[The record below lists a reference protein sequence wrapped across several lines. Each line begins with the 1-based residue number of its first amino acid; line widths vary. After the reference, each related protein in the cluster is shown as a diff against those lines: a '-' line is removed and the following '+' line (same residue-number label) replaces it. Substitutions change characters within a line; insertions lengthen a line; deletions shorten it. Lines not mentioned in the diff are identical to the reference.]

1 MNNLEP
7 VSEKLFA
14 KIRGRF
20 PSVTIGDGQGTVTDD
35 PKLAKYFDFD
45 YKEGQEVLGKVSITL
60 DEDGVV
66 VLYNQDF
73 MAEAGESE
81 KNNWYNFLKEI
92 RIFAKKHMLNFD
104 TRDITKS
111 NLDKRDY
118 AHLTRTAGET
128 QMSESNMYGTSRTSF
143 ENIDTARLVLK
154 HTKPVNQEV
163 AGSRTQNV
171 HSMYIES
178 ADGERFKYPF
188 RHLNGARAMARHV
201 SEGGNLYDD
210 FGKHIV
216 EMSTEL
222 NKLRK
227 FKTYMNRSSVM
238 AEGLKGYMEA
248 VDVRLE
254 NIKTEVLKL
263 QRKAYYTETFA
274 TFAPVVNENVP
285 EDVAENWIDQLTIRT
300 FNEELKDVFPY
311 VYRLV
316 SEVTTAKE
324 LSPEDL
330 LGEGG
335 GRDMDCA
342 HCDGTGK
349 HGDKDC
355 NDCQGTGEAQATAE
369 AEVQTPEMEFERHMD
384 SIVGEN
390 DNALIDGD
398 ERQIEAAVKKING
411 LMSQHFPAGINGSN
425 AIESMKGVIDDP
437 MLLDMFKQVG
447 QKDADTCVRPLVM
460 KYLKGKNPAVMNKID
475 TGDLETESQYT
486 KTVDKDDYDAKQKA
500 LQDLQMDPETS
511 KDPELSAE
519 IIKRKKALQ
528 KDADK
533 YESTNEETEMSS
545 EIRDKIDAWI
555 EKYSKYKGGN
565 GDTLPEGYMQW
576 ALNSGIATDFIETN
590 EADAMEEKYGD
601 EFDNDPWRVDFY
613 NEMPITKA
621 CMEELEKITGDTD
634 IDTNARMIDAVM
646 NGDGNE
652 STMEDAFDKADRIT
666 DMEELNL
673 YSKEDIANNSQMS
686 AEELKDA
693 LQQDIYHLMDKASDD
708 FTDNDHIADEMG
720 DYFANMH
727 LKADDKTL
735 SCYIAMRDLID
746 ADPAGVYETGK
757 KCLKILGAQE
767 HQDQE
772 QGNKGPKGR
781 PAADAYAGGMESTNN
796 ELARIK
802 ELAGASNDDDT
813 MDVKINSK
821 GQMMHPNTP
830 DDMDGEEGDDRTPGQ
845 KLEELVKSY
854 YDYTTNNFPK
864 GEQAV
869 ITACEKEFGENSVP
883 VAEKMI
889 GRLMAGQDNEMERIK
904 SLAGINN

>member
-1 MNNLEP
+1 MSNLEP

-20 PSVTIGDGQGTVTDD
+20 PSVTIGDEMGTVTDE

-45 YKEGQEVLGKVSITL
+45 YKEGNNVLGKVSITL
-60 DEDGVV
+60 DEKSGIT

-73 MAEAGESE
+73 MAEAGEAE

-92 RIFAKKHMLNFD
+92 RIFSKKHMLNFD

-118 AHLTRTAGET
+118 AHLTKTAGET

-154 HTKPVNQEV
+154 HTKPVNLEV
-163 AGSRTQNV
+163 PGSRTQNV

-178 ADGERFKYPF
+178 EAGERFKYPF

-201 SEGGNLYDD
+201 AEGGNQYDE

-254 NIKTEVLKL
+254 NIKTEVMKL
-263 QRKAYYTETFA
+263 QRSAYYKEAFENFT
-274 TFAPVVNENVP
+274 PVVNENVP
-285 EDVAENWIDQLTIRT
+285 EDVAENWIDQLTIRS

-324 LSPEDL
+324 VSPDDL
-330 LGEGG
+330 NEFLPAIA
-335 GRDMDCA
+335 GRAIAGAGRAVAGAVANTVANKAADRLDA
-342 HCDGTGK
+342 SK
-349 HGDKDC
+349 KSKKSKAKDK
-355 NDCQGTGEAQATAE
+355 EE
-369 AEVQTPEMEFERHMD
+369 EVSKVQTPEMEFERALD
-384 SIVGEN
+384 SIVGEE

-398 ERQIEAAVKKING
+398 EEAQAAAVKQING
-411 LMSQHFPAGINGSN
+411 LMAQHFPAGINGTN

-437 MLLDMFKQVG
+437 MLLNMFKKIG

-460 KYLKGKNPAVMNKID
+460 KYLKGKNPSILTKID

-486 KTVDKDDYDAKQKA
+486 PTKDKDDYDAKQKA

-511 KDPELSAE
+511 KDPELKKE
-519 IIKRKKALQ
+519 LMKRKASLE

-533 YESTNEETEMSS
+533 YE
-545 EIRDKIDAWI
+545 
-555 EKYSKYKGGN
+555 
-565 GDTLPEGYMQW
+565 
-576 ALNSGIATDFIETN
+576 
-590 EADAMEEKYGD
+590 
-601 EFDNDPWRVDFY
+601 
-613 NEMPITKA
+613 
-621 CMEELEKITGDTD
+621 
-634 IDTNARMIDAVM
+634 
-646 NGDGNE
+646 
-652 STMEDAFDKADRIT
+652 
-666 DMEELNL
+666 
-673 YSKEDIANNSQMS
+673 
-686 AEELKDA
+686 
-693 LQQDIYHLMDKASDD
+693 
-708 FTDNDHIADEMG
+708 
-720 DYFANMH
+720 
-727 LKADDKTL
+727 
-735 SCYIAMRDLID
+735 
-746 ADPAGVYETGK
+746 
-757 KCLKILGAQE
+757 
-767 HQDQE
+767 
-772 QGNKGPKGR
+772 
-781 PAADAYAGGMESTNN
+781 
-796 ELARIK
+796 
-802 ELAGASNDDDT
+802 DDDT

-821 GQMMHPNTP
+821 GQMMKADTP
-830 DDMDGEEGDDRTPGQ
+830 DDMDGEEQDTRTAGE

-869 ITACEKEFGENSVP
+869 VTACEKEFGEESVP

-889 GRLMAGQDNEMERIK
+889 ARLVQGKDSEMERIK

>member
-60 DEDGVV
+60 DEEGVV

-324 LSPEDL
+324 LSPEEL

-355 NDCQGTGEAQATAE
+355 DDCKGTGEAQATAE

-437 MLLDMFKQVG
+437 MLLDMFKKVG

-533 YESTNEETEMSS
+533 YE
-545 EIRDKIDAWI
+545 
-555 EKYSKYKGGN
+555 
-565 GDTLPEGYMQW
+565 
-576 ALNSGIATDFIETN
+576 
-590 EADAMEEKYGD
+590 
-601 EFDNDPWRVDFY
+601 
-613 NEMPITKA
+613 
-621 CMEELEKITGDTD
+621 
-634 IDTNARMIDAVM
+634 
-646 NGDGNE
+646 
-652 STMEDAFDKADRIT
+652 
-666 DMEELNL
+666 
-673 YSKEDIANNSQMS
+673 
-686 AEELKDA
+686 
-693 LQQDIYHLMDKASDD
+693 
-708 FTDNDHIADEMG
+708 
-720 DYFANMH
+720 
-727 LKADDKTL
+727 
-735 SCYIAMRDLID
+735 
-746 ADPAGVYETGK
+746 
-757 KCLKILGAQE
+757 
-767 HQDQE
+767 
-772 QGNKGPKGR
+772 
-781 PAADAYAGGMESTNN
+781 
-796 ELARIK
+796 
-802 ELAGASNDDDT
+802 DDDT

-821 GQMMHPNTP
+821 GQMMHPDTP

>member
-1 MNNLEP
+1 MSNLEP

-20 PSVTIGDGQGTVTDD
+20 PSVTIGDEMGTVTDE
-35 PKLAKYFDFD
+35 PRLAKYFDFD
-45 YKEGQEVLGKVSITL
+45 YKEGNNVLGKVSITL
-60 DEDGVV
+60 DEKSGIT

-73 MAEAGESE
+73 MAEAGEAE

-92 RIFAKKHMLNFD
+92 RIFSKKHMLNFD

-118 AHLTRTAGET
+118 AHLTKTAGET

-154 HTKPVNQEV
+154 HTKPVNLEV
-163 AGSRTQNV
+163 PGSRTQNV

-178 ADGERFKYPF
+178 EAGERFKYPF

-201 SEGGNLYDD
+201 AEGGNQYDE

-254 NIKTEVLKL
+254 NIKTEVMKL
-263 QRKAYYTETFA
+263 QRSAYYKEAFENFT
-274 TFAPVVNENVP
+274 PVVNENVP
-285 EDVAENWIDQLTIRT
+285 EDVAENWIDQLTIRS

-316 SEVTTAKE
+316 SEVTTASE
-324 LSPEDL
+324 MTPEDFVT
-330 LGEGG
+330 E
-335 GRDMDCA
+335 
-342 HCDGTGK
+342 TEV
-349 HGDKDC
+349 
-355 NDCQGTGEAQATAE
+355 EAEVEE
-369 AEVQTPEMEFERHMD
+369 AEVQTPEMEFERALD
-384 SIVGEN
+384 SIVGEE

-398 ERQIEAAVKKING
+398 EEAQAAAVKQING
-411 LMSQHFPAGINGSN
+411 LMAQHFPAGINGTN
-425 AIESMKGVIDDP
+425 AIESMKGIIDDP
-437 MLLDMFKQVG
+437 MLLDMFKKIG

-460 KYLKGKNPAVMNKID
+460 KFLKGKNPNILTKID

-486 KTVDKDDYDAKQKA
+486 STKDKDDYNAKQKA
-500 LQDLQMDPETS
+500 LQDIQMDPETS
-511 KDPELSAE
+511 KDPELKKE
-519 IIKRKKALQ
+519 LMKRKASLE

-533 YESTNEETEMSS
+533 YE
-545 EIRDKIDAWI
+545 
-555 EKYSKYKGGN
+555 
-565 GDTLPEGYMQW
+565 
-576 ALNSGIATDFIETN
+576 
-590 EADAMEEKYGD
+590 
-601 EFDNDPWRVDFY
+601 
-613 NEMPITKA
+613 
-621 CMEELEKITGDTD
+621 
-634 IDTNARMIDAVM
+634 
-646 NGDGNE
+646 
-652 STMEDAFDKADRIT
+652 
-666 DMEELNL
+666 
-673 YSKEDIANNSQMS
+673 
-686 AEELKDA
+686 
-693 LQQDIYHLMDKASDD
+693 
-708 FTDNDHIADEMG
+708 
-720 DYFANMH
+720 
-727 LKADDKTL
+727 
-735 SCYIAMRDLID
+735 
-746 ADPAGVYETGK
+746 
-757 KCLKILGAQE
+757 
-767 HQDQE
+767 
-772 QGNKGPKGR
+772 
-781 PAADAYAGGMESTNN
+781 
-796 ELARIK
+796 
-802 ELAGASNDDDT
+802 DDDT

-821 GQMMHPNTP
+821 GQMMKADTP
-830 DDMDGEEGDDRTPGQ
+830 DDMDGEEQDTRTAGE

-869 ITACEKEFGENSVP
+869 VTACEKEFGEESVP

-889 GRLMAGQDNEMERIK
+889 ARLVQGKDSEMERIK

>member
-1 MNNLEP
+1 MSNLEP

-20 PSVTIGDGQGTVTDD
+20 PSVTIGDEMGTVTDE

-45 YKEGQEVLGKVSITL
+45 YKEGNNVLGKVSITL
-60 DEDGVV
+60 DEKSGIT

-73 MAEAGESE
+73 MAEAGEAE

-92 RIFAKKHMLNFD
+92 RIFSKKHMLNFD

-118 AHLTRTAGET
+118 AHLTKTAGET

-154 HTKPVNQEV
+154 HTKPVNLEV
-163 AGSRTQNV
+163 PGSRTQNV

-178 ADGERFKYPF
+178 EAGERFKYPF

-201 SEGGNLYDD
+201 AEGGNQYDE

-254 NIKTEVLKL
+254 NIKTEVMKL
-263 QRKAYYTETFA
+263 QRSAYYKEAFENFT
-274 TFAPVVNENVP
+274 PVVNENVP
-285 EDVAENWIDQLTIRT
+285 EDVAENWIDQLTIRS

-324 LSPEDL
+324 VSPEDFVT
-330 LGEGG
+330 E
-335 GRDMDCA
+335 
-342 HCDGTGK
+342 TEV
-349 HGDKDC
+349 
-355 NDCQGTGEAQATAE
+355 EADVE
-369 AEVQTPEMEFERHMD
+369 VSEVQTPEMEFERALD
-384 SIVGEN
+384 SIVGEE

-398 ERQIEAAVKKING
+398 EEAQAAAVKQING
-411 LMSQHFPAGINGSN
+411 LMAQHFPAGINGTN

-437 MLLDMFKQVG
+437 MLLDMFKKVG

-460 KYLKGKNPAVMNKID
+460 KYLKGKNPGILTKID

-486 KTVDKDDYDAKQKA
+486 PTKDKDDYDAKQKA
-500 LQDLQMDPETS
+500 LQDLQIDPETS
-511 KDPELSAE
+511 KDPELKKE
-519 IIKRKKALQ
+519 LMKRKASLE

-533 YESTNEETEMSS
+533 YE
-545 EIRDKIDAWI
+545 
-555 EKYSKYKGGN
+555 
-565 GDTLPEGYMQW
+565 
-576 ALNSGIATDFIETN
+576 
-590 EADAMEEKYGD
+590 
-601 EFDNDPWRVDFY
+601 
-613 NEMPITKA
+613 
-621 CMEELEKITGDTD
+621 
-634 IDTNARMIDAVM
+634 
-646 NGDGNE
+646 
-652 STMEDAFDKADRIT
+652 
-666 DMEELNL
+666 
-673 YSKEDIANNSQMS
+673 
-686 AEELKDA
+686 
-693 LQQDIYHLMDKASDD
+693 
-708 FTDNDHIADEMG
+708 
-720 DYFANMH
+720 
-727 LKADDKTL
+727 
-735 SCYIAMRDLID
+735 
-746 ADPAGVYETGK
+746 
-757 KCLKILGAQE
+757 
-767 HQDQE
+767 
-772 QGNKGPKGR
+772 
-781 PAADAYAGGMESTNN
+781 
-796 ELARIK
+796 
-802 ELAGASNDDDT
+802 DDDT

-821 GQMMHPNTP
+821 GQMMKADTP
-830 DDMDGEEGDDRTPGQ
+830 DDMDGEEQDTRTAGE

-869 ITACEKEFGENSVP
+869 VTACEKEFGEESVP

-889 GRLMAGQDNEMERIK
+889 ARLVQGKDSEMERIK

>member
-60 DEDGVV
+60 DEEGVV

-324 LSPEDL
+324 LSPEEL

-355 NDCQGTGEAQATAE
+355 DDCKGTGEAQATAE

-437 MLLDMFKQVG
+437 MLLDMFKKVG

-533 YESTNEETEMSS
+533 YE
-545 EIRDKIDAWI
+545 
-555 EKYSKYKGGN
+555 
-565 GDTLPEGYMQW
+565 
-576 ALNSGIATDFIETN
+576 
-590 EADAMEEKYGD
+590 
-601 EFDNDPWRVDFY
+601 
-613 NEMPITKA
+613 
-621 CMEELEKITGDTD
+621 
-634 IDTNARMIDAVM
+634 
-646 NGDGNE
+646 
-652 STMEDAFDKADRIT
+652 
-666 DMEELNL
+666 
-673 YSKEDIANNSQMS
+673 
-686 AEELKDA
+686 
-693 LQQDIYHLMDKASDD
+693 
-708 FTDNDHIADEMG
+708 
-720 DYFANMH
+720 
-727 LKADDKTL
+727 
-735 SCYIAMRDLID
+735 
-746 ADPAGVYETGK
+746 
-757 KCLKILGAQE
+757 
-767 HQDQE
+767 
-772 QGNKGPKGR
+772 
-781 PAADAYAGGMESTNN
+781 
-796 ELARIK
+796 
-802 ELAGASNDDDT
+802 DDDT

-821 GQMMHPNTP
+821 GQMMHPDTP

-889 GRLMAGQDNEMERIK
+889 GRLMAGKDNEMERIK

>member
-1 MNNLEP
+1 MSNLEP

-20 PSVTIGDGQGTVTDD
+20 PSVTIGDEMGTVTDE
-35 PKLAKYFDFD
+35 PRLAKYFDFD
-45 YKEGQEVLGKVSITL
+45 YKEGNNVLGKVSITL
-60 DEDGVV
+60 DEKSGIT

-73 MAEAGESE
+73 MAEAGEAE

-92 RIFAKKHMLNFD
+92 RIFSKKHMLNFD

-118 AHLTRTAGET
+118 AHLTKTAGET

-154 HTKPVNQEV
+154 HTKPVNLEV
-163 AGSRTQNV
+163 PGSRTQNV

-178 ADGERFKYPF
+178 EAGERFKYPF

-201 SEGGNLYDD
+201 AEGGNQYDE

-254 NIKTEVLKL
+254 NIKTEVMKL
-263 QRKAYYTETFA
+263 QRSAYYKEAFENFT
-274 TFAPVVNENVP
+274 PVVNENVP
-285 EDVAENWIDQLTIRT
+285 EDVAENWIDQLTIRS

-316 SEVTTAKE
+316 SEVTTASE
-324 LSPEDL
+324 MTPEDFVT
-330 LGEGG
+330 E
-335 GRDMDCA
+335 
-342 HCDGTGK
+342 TEV
-349 HGDKDC
+349 
-355 NDCQGTGEAQATAE
+355 EAEVEE
-369 AEVQTPEMEFERHMD
+369 AEVQTPEMEFERALD
-384 SIVGEN
+384 SIVGEE

-398 ERQIEAAVKKING
+398 EEAQAAAVKQING
-411 LMSQHFPAGINGSN
+411 LMAQHFPAGINGTN
-425 AIESMKGVIDDP
+425 AIESMKGIIDDP
-437 MLLDMFKQVG
+437 MLLDMFKKIG

-460 KYLKGKNPAVMNKID
+460 KYLKGKNPNILTKID

-486 KTVDKDDYDAKQKA
+486 STKDKDDYNAKQKA
-500 LQDLQMDPETS
+500 LQDIQMDPETS
-511 KDPELSAE
+511 KDPELKKE
-519 IIKRKKALQ
+519 LMKRKASLE

-533 YESTNEETEMSS
+533 YE
-545 EIRDKIDAWI
+545 
-555 EKYSKYKGGN
+555 
-565 GDTLPEGYMQW
+565 
-576 ALNSGIATDFIETN
+576 
-590 EADAMEEKYGD
+590 
-601 EFDNDPWRVDFY
+601 
-613 NEMPITKA
+613 
-621 CMEELEKITGDTD
+621 
-634 IDTNARMIDAVM
+634 
-646 NGDGNE
+646 
-652 STMEDAFDKADRIT
+652 
-666 DMEELNL
+666 
-673 YSKEDIANNSQMS
+673 
-686 AEELKDA
+686 
-693 LQQDIYHLMDKASDD
+693 
-708 FTDNDHIADEMG
+708 
-720 DYFANMH
+720 
-727 LKADDKTL
+727 
-735 SCYIAMRDLID
+735 
-746 ADPAGVYETGK
+746 
-757 KCLKILGAQE
+757 
-767 HQDQE
+767 
-772 QGNKGPKGR
+772 
-781 PAADAYAGGMESTNN
+781 
-796 ELARIK
+796 
-802 ELAGASNDDDT
+802 DDDT

-821 GQMMHPNTP
+821 GQMMKADTP
-830 DDMDGEEGDDRTPGQ
+830 DDMDGEEQDTRTAGE

-869 ITACEKEFGENSVP
+869 VTACEKEFGEESVP

-889 GRLMAGQDNEMERIK
+889 ARLVQGKDSEMERIK

>member
-324 LSPEDL
+324 LSPEEL

-355 NDCQGTGEAQATAE
+355 DDCKGTGEAQATAE

-533 YESTNEETEMSS
+533 YE
-545 EIRDKIDAWI
+545 
-555 EKYSKYKGGN
+555 
-565 GDTLPEGYMQW
+565 
-576 ALNSGIATDFIETN
+576 
-590 EADAMEEKYGD
+590 
-601 EFDNDPWRVDFY
+601 
-613 NEMPITKA
+613 
-621 CMEELEKITGDTD
+621 
-634 IDTNARMIDAVM
+634 
-646 NGDGNE
+646 
-652 STMEDAFDKADRIT
+652 
-666 DMEELNL
+666 
-673 YSKEDIANNSQMS
+673 
-686 AEELKDA
+686 
-693 LQQDIYHLMDKASDD
+693 
-708 FTDNDHIADEMG
+708 
-720 DYFANMH
+720 
-727 LKADDKTL
+727 
-735 SCYIAMRDLID
+735 
-746 ADPAGVYETGK
+746 
-757 KCLKILGAQE
+757 
-767 HQDQE
+767 
-772 QGNKGPKGR
+772 
-781 PAADAYAGGMESTNN
+781 
-796 ELARIK
+796 
-802 ELAGASNDDDT
+802 DDDT

-821 GQMMHPNTP
+821 GQMMHPDTP

>member
-1 MNNLEP
+1 MSNLEP

-20 PSVTIGDGQGTVTDD
+20 PSVTIGDEMGTVTDE
-35 PKLAKYFDFD
+35 PRLAKYFDFD
-45 YKEGQEVLGKVSITL
+45 YKEGNNVLGKVSITL
-60 DEDGVV
+60 DEKSGIT

-73 MAEAGESE
+73 MAEAGEAE

-92 RIFAKKHMLNFD
+92 RIFSKKHMLNFD

-118 AHLTRTAGET
+118 AHLTKTAGET

-154 HTKPVNQEV
+154 HTKPVNLEV
-163 AGSRTQNV
+163 PGSRTQNV

-178 ADGERFKYPF
+178 EAGERFKYPF

-201 SEGGNLYDD
+201 AEGGNQYDE

-254 NIKTEVLKL
+254 NIKTEVMKL
-263 QRKAYYTETFA
+263 QRSAYYKEAFENFT
-274 TFAPVVNENVP
+274 PVVNENVP
-285 EDVAENWIDQLTIRT
+285 EDVAENWIDQLTIRS

-316 SEVTTAKE
+316 SEVTTASE
-324 LSPEDL
+324 MTPEDFVT
-330 LGEGG
+330 E
-335 GRDMDCA
+335 
-342 HCDGTGK
+342 TEVEV
-349 HGDKDC
+349 
-355 NDCQGTGEAQATAE
+355 EAEVEE
-369 AEVQTPEMEFERHMD
+369 AEVQTPEMEFERALD
-384 SIVGEN
+384 SIVGEE

-398 ERQIEAAVKKING
+398 EEAQAAAVKQING
-411 LMSQHFPAGINGSN
+411 LMAQHFPAGINGTN
-425 AIESMKGVIDDP
+425 AIESMKGIIDDP
-437 MLLDMFKQVG
+437 MLLDMFKKIG

-460 KYLKGKNPAVMNKID
+460 KYLKGKNPNILTKID

-486 KTVDKDDYDAKQKA
+486 STKDKDDYNAKQKA
-500 LQDLQMDPETS
+500 LQDIQMDPETS
-511 KDPELSAE
+511 KDPELKKE
-519 IIKRKKALQ
+519 LMKRKASLE

-533 YESTNEETEMSS
+533 YE
-545 EIRDKIDAWI
+545 
-555 EKYSKYKGGN
+555 
-565 GDTLPEGYMQW
+565 
-576 ALNSGIATDFIETN
+576 
-590 EADAMEEKYGD
+590 
-601 EFDNDPWRVDFY
+601 
-613 NEMPITKA
+613 
-621 CMEELEKITGDTD
+621 
-634 IDTNARMIDAVM
+634 
-646 NGDGNE
+646 
-652 STMEDAFDKADRIT
+652 
-666 DMEELNL
+666 
-673 YSKEDIANNSQMS
+673 
-686 AEELKDA
+686 
-693 LQQDIYHLMDKASDD
+693 
-708 FTDNDHIADEMG
+708 
-720 DYFANMH
+720 
-727 LKADDKTL
+727 
-735 SCYIAMRDLID
+735 
-746 ADPAGVYETGK
+746 
-757 KCLKILGAQE
+757 
-767 HQDQE
+767 
-772 QGNKGPKGR
+772 
-781 PAADAYAGGMESTNN
+781 
-796 ELARIK
+796 
-802 ELAGASNDDDT
+802 DDDT

-821 GQMMHPNTP
+821 GQMMKADTP
-830 DDMDGEEGDDRTPGQ
+830 DDMDGEEQDTRTAGE

-869 ITACEKEFGENSVP
+869 VTACEKEFGEESVP

-889 GRLMAGQDNEMERIK
+889 ARLVQGKDSEMERIK

>member
-324 LSPEDL
+324 LSPEEL

-355 NDCQGTGEAQATAE
+355 DDCKGTGEAQATAE

-437 MLLDMFKQVG
+437 MLLDMFKKVG

-533 YESTNEETEMSS
+533 YE
-545 EIRDKIDAWI
+545 
-555 EKYSKYKGGN
+555 
-565 GDTLPEGYMQW
+565 
-576 ALNSGIATDFIETN
+576 
-590 EADAMEEKYGD
+590 
-601 EFDNDPWRVDFY
+601 
-613 NEMPITKA
+613 
-621 CMEELEKITGDTD
+621 
-634 IDTNARMIDAVM
+634 
-646 NGDGNE
+646 
-652 STMEDAFDKADRIT
+652 
-666 DMEELNL
+666 
-673 YSKEDIANNSQMS
+673 
-686 AEELKDA
+686 
-693 LQQDIYHLMDKASDD
+693 
-708 FTDNDHIADEMG
+708 
-720 DYFANMH
+720 
-727 LKADDKTL
+727 
-735 SCYIAMRDLID
+735 
-746 ADPAGVYETGK
+746 
-757 KCLKILGAQE
+757 
-767 HQDQE
+767 
-772 QGNKGPKGR
+772 
-781 PAADAYAGGMESTNN
+781 
-796 ELARIK
+796 
-802 ELAGASNDDDT
+802 DDDT

-821 GQMMHPNTP
+821 GQMMHPDTP

-889 GRLMAGQDNEMERIK
+889 GRLMAGKDNEMERIK